1 MFLSKVDFNMG
12 VKRHPRRARVPP
24 AGDVLPRAP
33 GKDHWSIPD
42 CFVPVGRASLVQA
55 FTQPHY
61 SMGMHTH
68 DFYEVNLVLTG
79 RGRHYVQEQA
89 LDTVPGD
96 VFVIPPEVSHGYRQ
110 EHDLDVFHL
119 LLHPMFVQRHLAELR
134 GLPGFLML
142 FTVEP
147 YFRRQAGFRYGLHL
161 DGDAFVHAR
170 QIMELLNQEQ
180 VANRPGRDLILESL
194 TLYELA
200 FLCRA
205 YSAQLPAGLAAG
217 HEQAHPQWRAI
228 QNVFALVEQRFQ
240 ERLTLD
246 DLAQAAH
253 MQRHYFCRFFHAA
266 TAMTPMKF
274 LLQHRLQKARDL
286 LRDTTL
292 SITDVGTRAGFS
304 DNAHF
309 SRVFTAWQG
318 QSPLRFRATAQGR

>member
-1 MFLSKVDFNMG
+1 MI
-12 VKRHPRRARVPP
+12 RPRPSRMPP
-24 AGDVLPRAP
+24 ARDVLSRAP
-33 GKDHWSIPD
+33 GKDHWSVAD
-42 CFVPVGRASLVQA
+42 CFIPPGRAAQVQA
-55 FTQPHY
+55 FIHPHY
-61 SMGMHTH
+61 AIGMHTH
-68 DFYEVNLVLTG
+68 DFFEINLVLTG

-110 EHDLDVFHL
+110 DRTMDVFHL
-119 LLHPMFVQRHLAELR
+119 LLHPLFVQRHLMELR
-134 GLPGFLML
+134 SLPGFLML

-147 YFRRQAGFRYGLHL
+147 YFRQQAGFRYGLHL
-161 DGDAFVHAR
+161 NGGALAQAR
-170 QIMELLNQEQ
+170 QTMKLLNAEQ
-180 VANRPGRDLILESL
+180 AANRPGRELVLESL
-194 TLYELA
+194 ALYWLA

-205 YSAQLPAGLAAG
+205 YSAQLPAGTAAG
-217 HEQAHPQWRAI
+217 LGQTHPQWRAI

-274 LLQHRLQKARDL
+274 LMQHRLQKARDL

-292 SITDVGTRAGFS
+292 SVTEIGTRSGFY

-309 SRVFTAWQG
+309 SRAFTAWQG
-318 QSPLRFRATAQGR
+318 QSPFRFRTASQGQ